1 MGEGR
6 KVKAL
11 QKSVAAVSALEPEVE
26 KLSDGELRAKTDEF
40 RERLA
45 GGETLD
51 DILHEAF
58 AVVREASKRT
68 LGQRPFDVQ
77 VMGAIVLH
85 EGKIAEM
92 KTGEGK
98 TLAATMPV
106 YLNALSGKGV
116 HVVTVNDYLARR
128 DADWMGAIYKLLGL
142 SVGLIQDYMGFEERK
157 VAYAADLTY
166 GTNAQFGF
174 DYLRDNIAT
183 RVDHLVQKKLNYA
196 IVDEVDSILID
207 EARTPLIISGM
218 PESAADTYYRFAS
231 IVPRLKAGEDYEVDE
246 KKRQVAPTESGVEKV
261 EKFLG
266 VENLYDDVNT
276 NLVNH
281 LNQALKA
288 HTLFRKD
295 VEYLVRDGEVFIVDE
310 FTGRVLEGRRYSEG
324 LHQAIE
330 AKEGVA
336 IKEENQTVATITIQ
350 NYFRQYDKLA
360 GMTGTA
366 ATEADEF
373 MHTYEMGGVSIPTH
387 QPMIREDKDDFVYT
401 TKKAKYS
408 AVAEDI
414 IERHNK
420 GQPILVGTVS
430 VEVSE
435 HLSTLLKRRGIR
447 HNVLNAKHHERE
459 AEIITEAGKKGALTI
474 ATNMAG
480 RGTDIKLGGS
490 SESDAHE
497 EWTEQHER
505 LARDIM
511 QKYPTVTRDMLEG
524 RSLESLEVLDLGGLY
539 VLGTERHEARRID
552 NQLRGRSGR
561 QGDPG
566 ESRFYLSFE
575 DDLLRRFGGQRMQ
588 SVIDRIGLEEDVPI
602 EAGMV
607 SGSVRRAQEQVE
619 SHNFQ
624 IRKKILQY
632 DDVLNKQRE
641 VIYAIRRDIL
651 MGEDVDTWDYVEEVL
666 SDVVGQYI
674 SENVYPENWDM
685 EALSAEINRFYPSQI
700 DFESLDVEN
709 LSSEEMLE
717 MVLEDARARLE
728 ERKAEWEER
737 TAELKKRDLIRAD
750 GIELFEEAERRTLL
764 SIVDSRWRE
773 HLYDMDSLREGIGWR
788 GLSQRDPLVEYKREG
803 YDMFQEMVR
812 GLKEDYV
819 TYIYR
824 IENVNLRE
832 EPEMQQL
839 TYSGGDGEPNPRPK
853 SPRRVERKV
862 GRNDPCPC
870 GSGKKYKKCHGRV
883 DAGEPAAGGR
893 GTQIGG

>member
-1 MGEGR
+1 LANLLTKILRMGEGR
-6 KVKAL
+6 KIKAL
-11 QKSVAAVSALEPEVE
+11 QQRVVAVSALEPEME
-26 KLSDGELRAKTDEF
+26 KLSDGSLGAKTDEF
-40 RERLA
+40 RERLG

-51 DILHEAF
+51 DLLPEAF

-68 LGQRPFDVQ
+68 LGMRPFDVQ
-77 VMGAIVLH
+77 IMGGIALH

-106 YLNALSGKGV
+106 YLNALAGKGV
-116 HVVTVNDYLARR
+116 HIVTVNDYLARR
-128 DADWMGAIYKLLGL
+128 DAKWMGEIYEFLGL
-142 SVGLIQDYMGFEERK
+142 KVGLIQESMGFEERK
-157 VAYAADLTY
+157 VAYDSDLTY

-183 RVDHLVQKKLNYA
+183 STAQLVQRELNYA

-218 PESAADTYYRFAS
+218 PESAADVYYRFAA
-231 IVPRLKAGEDYEVDE
+231 IVPRLRGGEDYEVDE
-246 KKRQVAPTESGVEKV
+246 KKRQVAPTEGGVEKV
-261 EKFLG
+261 EKALG

-281 LNQALKA
+281 LNQALRA
-288 HTLFRKD
+288 HTLFKKD
-295 VEYLVRDGEVFIVDE
+295 VEYIVRDGQVFIVDE

-336 IKEENQTVATITIQ
+336 IREENQTVATITIQ
-350 NYFRQYDKLA
+350 NFFRQYDKLA

-373 MHTYEMGGVSIPTH
+373 MHIYKMEVVSIPTH
-387 QPMIREDKDDFVYT
+387 KPMVRDDMDDLVYRS
-401 TKKAKYS
+401 KKGKYN
-408 AVAEDI
+408 AVVEDI
-414 IERHNK
+414 VERYGE

-430 VEVSE
+430 VDVSE
-435 HLSTLLKRRGIR
+435 HLSGLLKRRGIK

-459 AEIITEAGKKGALTI
+459 AEIIAEAGERGAVTI

-480 RGTDIKLGGS
+480 RGTDIKLGPGV
-490 SESDAHE
+490 A
-497 EWTEQHER
+497 
-505 LARDIM
+505 
-511 QKYPTVTRDMLEG
+511 
-524 RSLESLEVLDLGGLY
+524 DLGGLY
-539 VLGTERHEARRID
+539 VLGTERHESRRID

-575 DDLLRRFGGQRMQ
+575 DDLLRLFGGQRMQ
-588 SVIDRIGLEEDVPI
+588 GVIERIGLEEDVPI
-602 EAGMV
+602 EAGMI
-607 SGSVRRAQEQVE
+607 STSVRRAQEQVE
-619 SHNFQ
+619 SRNFQ
-624 IRKKILQY
+624 IRKRILEY

-651 MGEDVDTWDYVEEVL
+651 MGEDVDTFAYVEDVLTEVV
-666 SDVVGQYI
+666 SAHV
-674 SENVYPENWDM
+674 SEDVYPEEWDLDTL
-685 EALSAEINRFYPSQI
+685 AAEINRFYPSSI
-700 DFESLDVEN
+700 DFKALDVE
-709 LSSEEMLE
+709 EMTSAQILG
-717 MVLEDARARLE
+717 MILEDARGRLE

-737 TAELKKRDLIRAD
+737 TAELERRGLARTDGAD
-750 GIELFEEAERRTLL
+750 SFAEAERSTLL
-764 SIVDSRWRE
+764 SVVDSRWRE
-773 HLYDMDSLREGIGWR
+773 HLYEMDYLREGIGWR

-803 YDMFQEMVR
+803 YDMFVEMER

-824 IENVNLRE
+824 IENVKLRE
-832 EPEMQQL
+832 EEMQQL
-839 TYSGGDGEPNPRPK
+839 SYSGGDEEPNPRPK
-853 SPRRVERKV
+853 SPRRAEGKV

-870 GSGKKYKKCHGRV
+870 GSGKKYKKCHGRPG
-883 DAGEPAAGGR
+883 APPLPPEAQAS
-893 GTQIGG
+893 